1 MMTPQQQQIL
11 VRSALA
17 TGVTLAVG
25 LVSVGF
31 ISNRTPDTAP
41 SSAAGIEA
49 PAALAADQTPL
60 PPDAAQ
66 DASFATVEGMR
77 ADTALA
83 ISGESREFA
92 RAFEHEDEDDD
103 DDEHEGERE
112 HRERDSG
119 WNAFLRTFE
128 RREHR

>member
-41 SSAAGIEA
+41 SITAGIEA
-49 PAALAADQTPL
+49 PAALAADQTLL
-60 PPDAAQ
+60 PPDVAQ
-66 DASFATVEGMR
+66 DAASATVAGMP

-83 ISGESREFA
+83 ISGQSRELA

-103 DDEHEGERE
+103 DAEREGEGE
-112 HRERDSG
+112 HRERESG

>member
-17 TGVTLAVG
+17 TGVTLAIG

-31 ISNRTPDTAP
+31 ISNRTPSAAP
-41 SSAAGIEA
+41 SPSAGTEVPAVQAAG
-49 PAALAADQTPL
+49 QTLL
-60 PPDAAQ
+60 PPDVAQ
-66 DASFATVEGMR
+66 DTSFATVEGMP

-83 ISGESREFA
+83 IGGESRESA
-92 RAFEHEDEDDD
+92 RAFEHEDD
-103 DDEHEGERE
+103 DDEDEDARE
-112 HRERDSG
+112 HRERERG
-119 WNAFLRTFE
+119 WNAFLHTFE

>member
-11 VRSALA
+11 VRSAFA

-31 ISNRTPDTAP
+31 ISNRTPDSAR
-41 SSAAGIEA
+41 SRAAGIEA
-49 PAALAADQTPL
+49 PVALAADQTLL
-60 PPDAAQ
+60 PPDVAQ
-66 DASFATVEGMR
+66 GASFTTVEGMP

-103 DDEHEGERE
+103 DEREGERE
-112 HRERDSG
+112 HRERESG